1 MPSPKLPAVFS
12 GAPGARHGRAG
23 KLFSALSV
31 ALLLVVGMV
40 LVSLTWPHTPQK
52 PEKPA
57 QRVAQSQTPPYPPAT
72 IPVDPPLA
80 VARITLPPPPATT
93 PPSDRES
100 ASRPSFAPLKP
111 IKADPAEANPPAE
124 NVFSS
129 LSPKP
134 KAAVTPEVVPESP
147 TPARFESLN
156 PAPAKAAA
164 VAVDTPLPAAPPSR
178 PPGKSSEPP
187 EEQAITEN
195 EAPVVTN
202 VAATVAEGRAL
213 LRILEHGKGP
223 SIEIAWPASKRQRQ
237 RLYRV
242 LTKCYGLQPGIVD
255 ADETAY
261 VWDARTGA
269 IKPLDLDRTSGFV
282 RVVSGAPVAGEVT
295 ALARMRRALGG
306 ALNATPV
313 RTFPRRFDALLLGGL
328 RQITGHTYAAGGSL
342 RASYQLKNGRVQ
354 IAEIAVNGTNK
365 PGVIDLSP
373 VATCA

>member
-1 MPSPKLPAVFS
+1 MVGPAGAASRTLSYVLGGAVILLALAVATTPLDARSVLTWVTDLFGPVFIFLYIS
-12 GAPGARHGRAG
+12 LVLAAVYAWTRMQNSRHGSPAAALWLETGLQAAAG
-23 KLFSALSV
+23 LVTLALTFT
-31 ALLLVVGMV
+31 LLGI
-40 LVSLTWPHTPQK
+40 SLGIATLADQELT
-52 PEKPA
+52 
-57 QRVAQSQTPPYPPAT
+57 PAT
-72 IPVDPPLA
+72 IQEVISALTQKFSLA
-80 VARITLPPPPATT
+80 FMTT
-93 PPSDRES
+93 
-100 ASRPSFAPLKP
+100 
-111 IKADPAEANPPAE
+111 
-124 NVFSS
+124 V
-129 LSPKP
+129 
-134 KAAVTPEVVPESP
+134 
-147 TPARFESLN
+147 
-156 PAPAKAAA
+156 
-164 VAVDTPLPAAPPSR
+164 R

-223 SIEIAWPASKRQRQ
+223 SIEIAWPASKCQRQ
-237 RLYRV
+237 RLHRV

-295 ALARMRRALGG
+295 ALAQMRRALGG
-306 ALNATPV
+306 APNATPV

-328 RQITGHTYAAGGSL
+328 QQITRHTYAAGGSL